1 MRKLVYVALI
11 AIFLVGI
18 FAALYLRQIYGFA
31 VAGAA
36 VLAFTYIFI
45 RGKE

>member
-1 MRKLVYVALI
+1 MRIFIYIVLAII
-11 AIFLVGI
+11 ALVGI

-36 VLAFTYIFI
+36 VLALVYVYI
-45 RGKE
+45 RGRE